1 MGVEEVTLN
10 IEQLIPMAKAL
21 SSSTRVSILRLLSKE
36 NCDVST
42 IAKKLRQTEA
52 NISAQIK
59 ILEKVGLVKSYYEPG
74 DHGVR
79 KICTLKVRR
88 IILNII

>member
-36 NCDVST
+36 NYDVST

-79 KICTLKVRR
+79 KICMLKVGR
-88 IILNII
+88 IILNIL

>member
-1 MGVEEVTLN
+1 
-10 IEQLIPMAKAL
+10 MAKAL

-88 IILNII
+88 IILSII

>member
-88 IILNII
+88 IILSII

>member
-36 NCDVST
+36 NYDVST

-88 IILNII
+88 IILNIL

>member
-1 MGVEEVTLN
+1 MEVEEVTLN

-21 SSSTRVSILRLLSKE
+21 SSSTRVNILRLLSKE
-36 NCDVST
+36 NYDVST

-79 KICTLKVRR
+79 KICTLKVRK
-88 IILNII
+88 IILNIL

>member
-88 IILNII
+88 IIFNII